1 MDRKHD
7 LLAFTAILV
16 GIGVVYD
23 KEIAEQLIDIYWQA
37 LKRFDLNEVKQAV
50 EKHIN
55 DPDSGQYFPKP
66 AALIKLIVGSSQQ
79 QALQA
84 WSKVYKAI
92 LAIGAYQSVVF
103 DDYLI
108 HAILGDM
115 GGWVNL
121 CLTSLKDLPF
131 KAQEFQKRY
140 MMLLNKAPTS
150 YPKYCCGINL
160 QADYVSLEPLLIG
173 DLDKATE
180 VMQKGSFADLAI
192 NTKNAVSIK

>member
-173 DLDKATE
+173 DLDKAKE
-180 VMQKGSFADLAI
+180 VMQKGSFADLTI

>member
-1 MDRKHD
+1 MDQKHD
-7 LLAFTAILV
+7 LLEFTATLV

-23 KEIAEQLIDIYWQA
+23 KETSEQLIDIYWQA
-37 LKRFDLNEVKQAV
+37 LQRFELHEVKKAV
-50 EKHIN
+50 EQHIN
-55 DPDSGQYFPKP
+55 NPDSGQYFPKP
-66 AALIKLIVGSSQQ
+66 ADLIKLIIGSSKQ

-108 HAILGDM
+108 HAIVSDM

-121 CLTSLKDLPF
+121 CLTSLKDLSF

-140 MMLLNKAPTS
+140 MMLLNKAPIS
-150 YPKYCCGINL
+150 YPKYCCGINV
-160 QADYVSLEPLLIG
+160 QADHVNIEPLLIG
-173 DLDKATE
+173 DLVKAKE
-180 VMQKGSFADLAI
+180 VMQKGSLVEI
-192 NTKNAVSIK
+192 NAKNYILVK

>member
-173 DLDKATE
+173 DLDKAKE

>member
-7 LLAFTAILV
+7 LLSFTAILV

-23 KEIAEQLIDIYWQA
+23 KEISEQLIDIYWQA

-173 DLDKATE
+173 DLDKAKE

>member
-37 LKRFDLNEVKQAV
+37 LKRFDLHEVKQAV

-173 DLDKATE
+173 DLDKAKE
-180 VMQKGSFADLAI
+180 VMQKGNFADLAI